1 MNRFIAEFYGTFL
14 LILSIVGTNFMLSEL
29 GAPDYI
35 VLIGISFA
43 VALILFANITI
54 FSKVSGAH
62 FNPVVSMYMF
72 MKKNIG
78 AKDFLIYSS
87 LQILGAISAVVFAH
101 LTFGIENNPLSLID
115 RSSNG
120 IVVAEFLGTMGLLLG
135 IIHSEKHAPNHV
147 PAVVST
153 YIFSAVL
160 FTASTC
166 FANPAVT
173 ISRMF
178 TSSAVG
184 IDPYSALLF
193 ITVEI
198 LAVIIVS
205 KAID

>member
-1 MNRFIAEFYGTFL
+1 
-14 LILSIVGTNFMLSEL
+14 
-29 GAPDYI
+29 
-35 VLIGISFA
+35 
-43 VALILFANITI
+43 
-54 FSKVSGAH
+54 
-62 FNPVVSMYMF
+62 
-72 MKKNIG
+72 MKNNIG
-78 AKDFLIYSS
+78 VKDLLIYSS
-87 LQILGAISAVVFAH
+87 LQILGAISAVIFAH

-120 IVVAEFLGTMGLLLG
+120 IIVAEFLGTMGLLIA
-135 IIHSEKHAPNHV
+135 IIHSEKHSPSHV

-153 YIFSAVL
+153 YIFSAIF

-184 IDPYSALLF
+184 IDPYSAVLF
-193 ITVEI
+193 IIVEI

>member
-1 MNRFIAEFYGTFL
+1 MKRYTALYAEFIGTFAM
-14 LILSIVGTNFMLSEL
+14 VFCGTAAMAVNETT
-29 GAPDYI
+29 G
-35 VLIGISFA
+35 A
-43 VALILFANITI
+43 VAHEGIAITWGLIVMVMIYAFG
-54 FSKVSGAH
+54 SQSGAH
-62 FNPVVSMYMF
+62 FNPAVSLYMF
-72 MKKNIG
+72 IKKNIK

-101 LTFGIENNPLSLID
+101 LTFGIENNPLSLVD

-120 IVVAEFLGTMGLLLG
+120 IVVAEFLATMGLLIA

-147 PAVVST
+147 PAVVAT